1 MLQDSFGRR
10 VDYLRLSLTDR
21 CDFRCRY
28 CIPDG
33 YRGFQAREKWLSAG
47 QIQRLIG
54 VFADLGVG
62 KVRLTGGEPLLRG
75 DVLAIARAIAETSGI
90 TDLSL
95 STNGS
100 QLARHAEALWDAGVQ
115 RINVSLD
122 ALDPAVF
129 RSITGGRLE
138 PVLQGL
144 QAAKAVGMSPI
155 KINMVVM
162 AGINEHAVESMVEF
176 AAKHGFALR
185 LIETMPVGSAGGA
198 ASRHLIDLERVRER
212 LDRTLGLEPA
222 ALRGSGPA
230 RYFHVRDTGLVIG
243 FITPMSRHFCASC
256 NRVRLGAD
264 GALYPCLGSEQ
275 RLQLRPLLE
284 AGASD
289 RRIREEICRA
299 LQGKPERHGFLPGV
313 TVLQRGMSST
323 GG

>member
-1 MLQDSFGRR
+1 MLYDSFHRR
-10 VDYLRLSLTDR
+10 VEYVRLSVTDR

-33 YRGFQAREKWLSAG
+33 FRGFRTPGDA
-47 QIQRLIG
+47 
-54 VFADLGVG
+54 LGVG
-62 KVRLTGGEPLLRG
+62 EIARLVAVFAGLGVSKVRLTGGEPLVRK
-75 DVLAIARAIAETSGI
+75 DILAIARAINATPDI
-90 TDLSL
+90 TDLAL

-100 QLARHAEALWDAGVQ
+100 QLARHAEALRSAGVE

-122 ALDPAVF
+122 SLDPVAF
-129 RSITGGRLE
+129 RQITGGRLE
-138 PVLQGL
+138 LVLQGL
-144 QAAKAVGMSPI
+144 HAAKAAGMSPI

-162 AGINEHAVESMVEF
+162 AGVNEHAVEPMVEY
-176 AAKHGFALR
+176 AAENGFALR
-185 LIETMPVGSAGGA
+185 LIETMPVGSAGAA
-198 ASRHLIDLERVRER
+198 ASGRYLDLEQVRER

-230 RYFHVRDTGLVIG
+230 RYYHVRGSGLVIG
-243 FITPMSRHFCASC
+243 FITPLSRHFCASC

-275 RLQLRPLLE
+275 RLELRPLLD

-289 RRIREEICRA
+289 EQLREAIRCA
-299 LQGKPERHGFLPGV
+299 LQRKPARHTFTPGV
-313 TVLQRGMSST
+313 RVLERGMSST